1 MHIYASVKKDFWS
14 TEHLLSMRRSSLPGG
29 SLDNCHLRSSY
40 HTSCLLNYVTE
51 ADLKPYPKVWNPSHP
66 LNFGGAREEPDD
78 CDPSSLSAARAVCGC
93 CSVVEGA
100 FGRGCSRAVPVSSG
114 LVKGQVY
121 LHVPRD
127 GNVGSGVR
135 TVRDRVP
142 GVHRRAPRARGC
154 TARARMHRA
163 RADASLARGCVAC
176 ARMLRLRAD
185 AGK

>member
-1 MHIYASVKKDFWS
+1 MKKRCNKTHLPAGRCVFRSIVWLAVVEGMPSGVLLHSNLISFTDTFRLQNKRTVARSVKKDFWS

-78 CDPSSLSAARAVCGC
+78 CDPSSLSAARAVCDC

-114 LVKGQVY
+114 LVKG
-121 LHVPRD
+121 
-127 GNVGSGVR
+127 
-135 TVRDRVP
+135 
-142 GVHRRAPRARGC
+142 
-154 TARARMHRA
+154 
-163 RADASLARGCVAC
+163 
-176 ARMLRLRAD
+176 
-185 AGK
+185 